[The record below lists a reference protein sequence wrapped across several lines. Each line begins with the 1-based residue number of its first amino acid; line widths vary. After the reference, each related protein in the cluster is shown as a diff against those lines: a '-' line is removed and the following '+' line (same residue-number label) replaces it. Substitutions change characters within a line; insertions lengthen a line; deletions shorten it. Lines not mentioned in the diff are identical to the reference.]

1 MKKVRR
7 SQAVIIIL
15 NWLKQSFSVWVSLR
29 CFRMELRDGRGATP
43 PLNTFLDNY
52 WPYNYFHTKHPTLL
66 LHVKKIKLSFVDLLV
81 FKVDEVC
88 NISNKYKRP
97 YNLAKYQYFYT
108 KGFISLL
115 HFETKLALSIVKVF
129 QNIQFLPNF
138 HYFQQWVRLAL
149 FQIMLTS

>member
-1 MKKVRR
+1 M
-7 SQAVIIIL
+7 
-15 NWLKQSFSVWVSLR
+15 FSDGALR
-29 CFRMELRDGRGATP
+29 WEGSYPTIKHLLGQLLTIQLFSHKTPYTP
-43 PLNTFLDNY
+43 PSCQ
-52 WPYNYFHTKHPTLL
+52 
-66 LHVKKIKLSFVDLLV
+66 KIALSFVDLLV

-138 HYFQQWVRLAL
+138 HYFQQ
-149 FQIMLTS
+149 